1 MARREPLDL
10 ESRAKLA
17 ELVRARGER
26 ETLSIVGGL
35 ASETMARALAGLP
48 IQRGSA
54 ELIRAGLARRWD
66 GVKRG

>member
-1 MARREPLDL
+1 LALRQPLDL

-17 ELVRARGER
+17 ELVKARGER
-26 ETLSIVGGL
+26 ETLSLVGDI

-54 ELIRAGLARRWD
+54 ELIRSGLARGD
-66 GVKRG
+66 QAA